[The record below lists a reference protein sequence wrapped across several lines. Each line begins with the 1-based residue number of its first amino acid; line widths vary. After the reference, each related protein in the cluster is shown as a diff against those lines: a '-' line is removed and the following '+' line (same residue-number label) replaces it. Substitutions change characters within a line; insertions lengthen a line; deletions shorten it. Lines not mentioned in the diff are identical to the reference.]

1 MLLGWGLSV
10 AFRGSQAHSMQE
22 CFRRTAG
29 FPPQAE
35 YERNMRPFPI
45 AGLLLLAL
53 GAAPPAQNR
62 HAQLTADQT
71 RQLAELAARY
81 DHIDLSDTHIE
92 FNSMD
97 LGASFIHGFSSFIL
111 IRESVT
117 PGPDE
122 TLRRYAVNRRTGD
135 VWEMTM
141 CRHYSFPELDHAQR
155 TMTGRAVGADAG
167 GLAAQQKALGCA
179 TQHADPAS

>member
-1 MLLGWGLSV
+1 
-10 AFRGSQAHSMQE
+10 
-22 CFRRTAG
+22 
-29 FPPQAE
+29 
-35 YERNMRPFPI
+35 MRFFPI

-53 GAAPPAQNR
+53 SPAPPAQNR
-62 HAQLTADQT
+62 HSQLTPDQT

-97 LGASFIHGFSSFIL
+97 MGASFIHGFSSFIL

-122 TLRRYAVNRRTGD
+122 TLRRYAVNRQTGD
-135 VWEMTM
+135 VWEMSL

-155 TMTGRAVGADAG
+155 TMTGRAAGADAG

-179 TQHADPAS
+179 TPHPDAAS